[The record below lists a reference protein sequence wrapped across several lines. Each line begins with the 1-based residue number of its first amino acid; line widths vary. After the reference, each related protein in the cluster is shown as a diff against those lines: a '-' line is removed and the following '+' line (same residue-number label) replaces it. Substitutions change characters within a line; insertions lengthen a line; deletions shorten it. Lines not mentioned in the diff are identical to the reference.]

1 MRFRV
6 CSIYLYGYPELTL
19 VRDLRTDVVSGI
31 VGTETARGVWEVG
44 WIVKGTGEGVGYGE
58 EEGQEE

>member
-1 MRFRV
+1 MSSFVKAILSNMRFRV

-44 WIVKGTGEGVGYGE
+44 
-58 EEGQEE
+58 